1 MMERMLARALI
12 SAGLMI
18 VVAVLGLTAVG
29 FFLTAI
35 YLAVLPLGQPWL
47 APAITGGVALLV
59 ALVILGV
66 VATGRRKRRPIP
78 QSVSRSGV
86 WREGEVALA
95 LGQDLEKDVERWFQA
110 HRKHAVVAALAAGF
124 AFGASPRLRQ
134 TVRRLL
140 GN

>member
-1 MMERMLARALI
+1 MMERMLARALV
-12 SAGLMI
+12 SAGLII
-18 VVAVLGLTAVG
+18 VAAMLGLAAFG

-35 YLAVLPLGQPWL
+35 SLAVPPLGQPWL
-47 APAITGGVALLV
+47 PAAVTGGVALLIALILAV
-59 ALVILGV
+59 AAIGQR
-66 VATGRRKRRPIP
+66 TRRPLP
-78 QSVSRSGV
+78 RPGPRPED

-95 LGQDLEKDVERWFQA
+95 LGQDLGKNVERWFQG
-110 HRKHAVVAALAAGF
+110 HKKHAVIAALAAGL

>member
-1 MMERMLARALI
+1 MGLAA
-12 SAGLMI
+12 A
-18 VVAVLGLTAVG
+18 G
-29 FFLTAI
+29 FFLTAV

-59 ALVILGV
+59 ALALAV
-66 VATGRRKRRPIP
+66 VASGRRERRPAP
-78 QSVSRSGV
+78 RSAAG
-86 WREGEVALA
+86 RKAEVALT
-95 LGQDLEKDVERWFQA
+95 LGQDFGKDVEHWFQA
-110 HRKHAVVAALAAGF
+110 HKKHAVVAALAAGF

>member
-12 SAGLMI
+12 SGGLII
-18 VVAVLGLTAVG
+18 VAALLGLAAVG
-29 FFLTAI
+29 FFLTAV

-47 APAITGGVALLV
+47 APAITGGVALLL
-59 ALVILGV
+59 ALALAV
-66 VATGRRKRRPIP
+66 VARGRRTRRPLP
-78 QSVSRSGV
+78 RPGPRPED

-95 LGQDLEKDVERWFQA
+95 LGQDLGKDVERWFQG
-110 HRKHAVVAALAAGF
+110 HKKHAVIAALAAGL

-134 TVRRLL
+134 TARRLL

>member
-1 MMERMLARALI
+1 M
-12 SAGLMI
+12 
-18 VVAVLGLTAVG
+18 
-29 FFLTAI
+29 
-35 YLAVLPLGQPWL
+35 
-47 APAITGGVALLV
+47 AITGGVVLLV
-59 ALVILGV
+59 ALVLAV
-66 VATGRRKRRPIP
+66 VATGRRKRRPVP
-78 QSVSRSGV
+78 RSVSRSGV

>member
-1 MMERMLARALI
+1 MMERMLARALV
-12 SAGLMI
+12 SAGLII
-18 VVAVLGLTAVG
+18 VAAMLGVAAVG
-29 FFLTAI
+29 LFLTAI

-47 APAITGGVALLV
+47 AAAVTGGVALLI
-59 ALVILGV
+59 ALILAV
-66 VATGRRKRRPIP
+66 VATGQRKRRPLPRSAARP
-78 QSVSRSGV
+78 QD

-95 LGQDLEKDVERWFQA
+95 LGQDLGKDVERWLQG
-110 HRKHAVVAALAAGF
+110 HKKHAVIAALAAGL

>member
-1 MMERMLARALI
+1 MLARALI
-12 SAGLMI
+12 SGGLII
-18 VVAVLGLTAVG
+18 VAALLGLAAVG

-47 APAITGGVALLV
+47 APAITGGVVLLV
-59 ALVILGV
+59 ALVLAV
-66 VATGRRKRRPIP
+66 VATGQRKRRPVP
-78 QSVSRSGV
+78 RSGPRAGV
-86 WREGEVALA
+86 WREGEVVLA
-95 LGQDLEKDVERWFQA
+95 LGQDLEKDVDRWFQA
-110 HRKHAVVAALAAGF
+110 HKKHAVVAALAAGL